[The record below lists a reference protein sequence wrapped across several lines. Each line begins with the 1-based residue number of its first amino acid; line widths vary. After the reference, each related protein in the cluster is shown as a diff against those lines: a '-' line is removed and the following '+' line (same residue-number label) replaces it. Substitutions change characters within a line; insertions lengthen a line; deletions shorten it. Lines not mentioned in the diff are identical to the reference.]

1 MKKTIAA
8 GLLLLICLIAG
19 SAAASVW
26 SYSVLEDGTIRI
38 NDFYSSEYTFPAE
51 APGKLIVPETIKGHY
66 VTEMTTGALWASDDA
81 GITEICLP
89 KTLKKIC
96 SSGEGYS
103 SCYLTVPSTVK
114 AFSVDEENEYFSVK
128 DGLLYFQ
135 DTLIRCPPQGEFI
148 NGELSIPENTSAISN
163 GAFFEVSGIKS
174 LRIPVSVTK
183 MMESFF
189 TEFGPGDLVLP
200 HSLEEIIV
208 DPGNPVFH
216 STEGA
221 LYEGTTLLAYPSG
234 RTARLFTVENGTT
247 SIEYGAFA
255 SNGYLESVTLPES
268 LKTINSN
275 AFYCMH
281 YLKSINL
288 PAGLTNIEDAA
299 FDTCRRLDNCTIA
312 DGNTKFRMEKGALIR
327 SDSQTLIAM
336 FSNGAEIPE
345 GIRRLGP
352 KAYTNY
358 PDTIESLTI
367 PDSVT
372 EIGEWCFHYTDLKQV
387 TLPSTLQKW
396 NDAFYYCKTLTRVDI
411 PEGITEIPDGA
422 FKCCKSLQTA
432 VLPQSLTRIGEESFC
447 LCEKLED
454 ITIPDHVISIGKEAF
469 YGCSGAEKLTVPA
482 GTIGQR
488 AFSNWS
494 NLKEVTFLQ
503 DVTEIMEDAFTFCEN
518 LKTVYFQGGEPV
530 IGTNAFAW
538 CNGLRTVYYRNCFPH
553 HESNSFGYGKSNAVA
568 IVNNPAGS
576 KEIDTGSMK
585 QMEEY
590 IMLLTSNEWKAESST
605 EPQTDAFLKKGG
617 QLFLTFKEEPKTKEK
632 SYFDSEKR
640 MRWKTE
646 TTTEDILLIRMI
658 TSDGKQTEKEILSQ
672 FDNGSLRMY
681 DASAVWEIDAG
692 GKLILS
698 NHQGVEWTLTFEP
711 VNLQTE

>member
-1 MKKTIAA
+1 MAA

-26 SYSVLEDGTIRI
+26 SYSVLEDETIRI
-38 NDFYSSEYTFPAE
+38 NDFYYSEYTFPAQ

-66 VTEMTTGALWASDDA
+66 VTEISTGALWAPDDA

-96 SSGEGYS
+96 SSGEVYS
-103 SCYLTVPSTVK
+103 SYYMTVPSTVK

-128 DGLLYFQ
+128 DGILYFQ

-148 NGELSIPENTSAISN
+148 NGELSIPENTAAISN
-163 GAFFEVSGIKS
+163 GAFSEVSGLKS

-189 TEFGPGDLVLP
+189 TEFGPGDLILP
-200 HSLEEIIV
+200 RSLAEVIV

-221 LYEGTTLLAYPSG
+221 LYEGTTLLAYPSS
-234 RTARLFTVENGTT
+234 RTARLYTVENGTT

-255 SNGYLESVTLPES
+255 SNSYLESVTLPES

-288 PAGLTNIEDAA
+288 PAGLTDIEDAA
-299 FDTCRRLDNCTIA
+299 FDTCRSLDNCTIA

-345 GIRRLGP
+345 GIRRLGQ

-372 EIGEWCFHYTDLKQV
+372 EIGEWCFYYTDLKQV

-422 FKCCKSLQTA
+422 FKCCKSLQNA

-454 ITIPDHVISIGKEAF
+454 ITIPDHIISIVEEAF

-488 AFSNWS
+488 AFYNWN

-503 DVTEIMEDAFTFCEN
+503 DVTEIMEDAFTFCKN
-518 LKTVYFQGGEPV
+518 LKTVYFQGGE
-530 IGTNAFAW
+530 
-538 CNGLRTVYYRNCFPH
+538 PH
-553 HESNSFGYGKSNAVA
+553 HESNSFGYGKSKAVA

-585 QMEEY
+585 QVKEY

-617 QLFLTFKEEPKTKEK
+617 QLFLTFKEEEKTKDK
-632 SYFDSEKR
+632 IFFNSEKR
-640 MRWKTE
+640 MGWKTE

-681 DASAVWEIDAG
+681 DASAVWEIDAE

-698 NHQGVEWTLTFEP
+698 NHQEVEWTLTFEP
-711 VNLQTE
+711 VNPQTE